1 MCDSSDPCCVS
12 SPLGKT
18 ACIAKGGTMSTDPCN
33 ILNPM
38 ASPSR
43 CVTSKAASGAAN
55 QVIASG
61 SDTAKFIFAIA
72 GMVGFV
78 LLLLIGLWMN
88 SGPSYGGGGRGL
100 GKFSLFKNLKRMRF

>member
-12 SPLGKT
+12 SPLGK
-18 ACIAKGGTMSTDPCN
+18 AGCIAKGGTVSTDPCN

-61 SDTAKFIFAIA
+61 SDTQKFIFAIV
-72 GMVGFV
+72 GIVGFV
-78 LLLLIGLWMN
+78 VLLLVGLWWN
-88 SGPSYGGGGRGL
+88 SSSSSSYGGGKRA
-100 GKFSLFKNLKRMRF
+100 FNLFKNVKKMKW